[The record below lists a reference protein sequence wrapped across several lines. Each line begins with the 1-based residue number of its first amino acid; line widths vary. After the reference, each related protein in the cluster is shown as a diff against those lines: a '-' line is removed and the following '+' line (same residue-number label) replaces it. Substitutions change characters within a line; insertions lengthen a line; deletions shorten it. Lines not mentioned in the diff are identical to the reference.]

1 MRSSNSRLA
10 YSEST
15 TMNSTL
21 RWKGALVSF
30 LGLMVGHTAS
40 MGDRDPDPEEKEGED
55 RRIGDDPGEVV
66 WALTCAGQ
74 PPMTKTDLLWF

>member
-1 MRSSNSRLA
+1 
-10 YSEST
+10 
-15 TMNSTL
+15 MNSTL

-55 RRIGDDPGEVV
+55 RRIGDDPGEVE

>member
-1 MRSSNSRLA
+1 M
-10 YSEST
+10 
-15 TMNSTL
+15 
-21 RWKGALVSF
+21 SF

-74 PPMTKTDLLWF
+74 PPMTKTDFAFGFDTVLAHPTVHPAPINLL